1 MQKIGEKCVMALAI
15 HAEASVGDLTY
26 SRVRDDILNGRLTP
40 GQKLKLDQIKSR
52 YAVSISTLR
61 ETLNR
66 LSSEGFVVAEGQ
78 KGFRVSPVSETNLRE
93 IADLRL
99 LLECH
104 ALTLSFAAGDL
115 EWEGRIVA
123 AHHKL
128 QSMERRMLEST
139 GAEIPGWKH
148 FDRDFHAALI
158 SACGSETLMRA
169 HADICD
175 KYLRYQM
182 LALTFRGEISM
193 REHEMLLNLALER
206 DAEAAKKL
214 LVTHIHGGVDY
225 AVRAGHLE

>member
-1 MQKIGEKCVMALAI
+1 MAVMT
-15 HAEASVGDLTY
+15 HSEAGVGDLTY
-26 SRVRDDILNGRLTP
+26 GRVRDDILHGRLAP
-40 GQKLKLDQIKSR
+40 EQKLKLDQLKSI

-93 IADLRL
+93 IAELRL
-99 LLECH
+99 LIECH
-104 ALTLSFAAGDL
+104 ALARSLAAGDL

-128 QSMERRMLEST
+128 ASMEHRMLE
-139 GAEIPGWKH
+139 GNGEEDAGWKH
-148 FDRDFHAALI
+148 FDRDFHAALV
-158 SACGSETLMRA
+158 SACGSETMMRA

-193 REHEMLLNLALER
+193 REHEMLLDLALQR
-206 DAEAAKKL
+206 DAEAAKTL
-214 LVTHIHGGVDY
+214 LVTHIQGGVDH
-225 AVRAGHLE
+225 AVREGHLK